1 MSYVNPFVSEPYET
15 HVEPY
20 CRSISGDASTNRT
33 ASKEHIKI
41 IFSMN

>member
-15 HVEPY
+15 HLEP